1 MFDAI
6 AIAASGLAAAGT
18 RLENAAERIASA
30 PAAGAESPGGAP
42 ITGASAAP
50 SGTLGDPAEAILDLM
65 TAELAYRLNVAT
77 LKAAA
82 DMVRS
87 LYDAID

>member
-6 AIAASGLAAAGT
+6 AIAASGLAAAGA
-18 RLENAAERIASA
+18 RLENAAGRIASA
-30 PAAGAESPGGAP
+30 GGPGAVPLSGAP
-42 ITGASAAP
+42 ITGAVAAP